1 MTPFLPQNADVALR
15 LAHHRDLDGIVEQ
28 AAESPSDMGLMGAQ
42 ASDWLQAQQWYGSL
56 RMLRWFPN
64 PLQHAL
70 DIYVAVRDRQPLG
83 ALWVEPVNCTRSTW
97 RVKQAQI
104 PASSRNQGIGSE
116 LLRHCFETIW
126 EARTWML
133 EVDVN
138 CKHALAMYRQNGFQP
153 LAQHTYWTLSA
164 EQLRELAE
172 QPMRLP
178 NFMPVTNA
186 DAPLLYQLDTAAMP
200 PHVRQVFDRHVDDF
214 RTSVMDAAVQGSK
227 HSVRGVQ
234 NNRGYVFEPQRKAAI
249 GYCGLISSHDGEVPH
264 QADLTVHPAYTWLY
278 PELLRQMARIARS
291 LPEQSLVLTSADY
304 QPERE
309 AYLESIGAQRSQHTL
324 LLARSVWHKLRESR
338 SRPLENWRQEMLQ
351 GLQPA
356 KPLAGGG
363 RMFWGGPA
371 GLSTPLG
378 DWGDRGDRWELD
390 SLDTLFGAQDDQP
403 QNYDGST
410 DPQSPDAN

>member
-1 MTPFLPQNADVALR
+1 MTPFLPQNADVTLR
-15 LAHHRDLDGIVEQ
+15 LAHHRDLDSIVEQ
-28 AAESPSDMGLMGAQ
+28 AMADPSDMGLVGAQ
-42 ASDWLQAQQWYGSL
+42 KSDWSQAQQWYGSL

-83 ALWVEPVNCTRSTW
+83 AVWVEPANCTRSTW
-97 RVKQAQI
+97 RVKQAHI
-104 PASSRNQGIGSE
+104 PAASRNQGIGSE

-138 CKHALAMYRQNGFQP
+138 CKNALATYRQNGFQP

-164 EQLRELAE
+164 EQLQELTE
-172 QPMRLP
+172 QPMGLP

-214 RTSVMDAAVQGSK
+214 RTSVLDAAVQGGK
-227 HSVRGVQ
+227 RSVRGLQ
-234 NNRGYVFEPQRKAAI
+234 SNRGYVFEPQRKAAI
-249 GYCGLISSHDGEVPH
+249 GYCGLTSSRDGEVPH

-278 PELLRQMARIARS
+278 PELLRQMAHMARS
-291 LPEQSLVLTSADY
+291 LPEQSLILTSADY

-309 AYLESIGAQRSQHTL
+309 AYFESIGAQRGQHTL

-338 SRPLENWRQEMLQ
+338 MRPLESWRQEVLQ
-351 GLQPA
+351 GLKPA

-371 GLSTPLG
+371 GLSSPWS
-378 DWGDRGDRWELD
+378 DWGDRWDWD
-390 SLDTLFGAQDDQP
+390 QLDTLFGAQDEQP
-403 QNYDGST
+403 QNYDSSG
-410 DPQSPDAN
+410 PQSPDAT

>member
-1 MTPFLPQNADVALR
+1 MTPFLPQNADVTLR
-15 LAHHRDLDGIVEQ
+15 PAHYRDLDGIVEQ
-28 AAESPSDMGLMGAQ
+28 VAADCLTGEMGLVGAQ
-42 ASDWLQAQQWYGSL
+42 AADWDQARQWYGSL
-56 RMLRWFPN
+56 KMLQWFPN
-64 PLQHAL
+64 PLRHAL
-70 DIYVAVRDRQPLG
+70 CIYVAVRDRQPLG
-83 ALWVEPVNCTRSTW
+83 ALWVEPTNCTRSTW

-104 PASSRNQGIGSE
+104 PAAARNQGIGSE

-138 CKHALAMYRQNGFQP
+138 SKDALALYRQNGFQP

-164 EQLRELAE
+164 EQLAELAE
-172 QPMRLP
+172 QPMGLP
-178 NFMPVTNA
+178 NFLPVTNA

-214 RTSVMDAAVQGSK
+214 RGSVMDAIAQGSK
-227 HSVRGVQ
+227 RWMRGQ
-234 NNRGYVFEPQRKAAI
+234 QMSRGYVFEPQRKAAI
-249 GYCGLISSHDGEVPH
+249 GYGGLTSSQDGSVPH

-278 PELLRQMARIARS
+278 PELLRQIARMARS
-291 LPEQSLVLTSADY
+291 LPDQSLTLTSADY

-309 AYLESIGAQRSQHTL
+309 AYFESIGAQRGQHTL

-356 KPLAGGG
+356 KPLAGG
-363 RMFWGGPA
+363 RMFWGGPMGPM
-371 GLSTPLG
+371 GLPN
-378 DWGDRGDRWELD
+378 WGDRWD
-390 SLDTLFGAQDDQP
+390 SLEPLDTLLGGQEGA
-403 QNYDGST
+403 SS
-410 DPQSPDAN
+410 SPDSATGPQFPDAT